1 MNAKKITTCLILSLL
16 FITQAF
22 AQHPSKREFRGT
34 WIHTVG
40 NRDYQKMT
48 TDEMKQ
54 HYIDLLDRFEAAG
67 INAVIFQIRP
77 QADAL
82 YITELEPWSRFITGT
97 QGQAPNP
104 LWDPLEFMI
113 EECHNRG
120 MELHAW
126 LNPYR
131 VTSNDTEELSK
142 DHLYYKKPHL
152 FVKYGKQIYFDPGQ
166 PESREHTVK
175 VIADVVS
182 RYDIDAVHFDDYFYP
197 YKVKHEEFPDEES
210 FLKYHKAAGFG
221 RYEKNDWRRNNVN
234 ILVQELGD
242 TIKKIK
248 PWVKFGISP
257 FGVWRNKSADPTG
270 SDSNA
275 GQTNYDDLFAD
286 IKLWVEKGWIDYNVP
301 QLYWQIGH
309 PLADYTPLIKWW
321 SENNFGEHLY
331 IGQDVMRTINVAPEG
346 SKDERGVSQLAEK
359 MRMVRED
366 PNIHGNVW
374 WSGYG
379 LSKNPYG
386 MIDSLASSYQR
397 YPALIPQYARI
408 DTTPPAPVKNLSG
421 KKNKG
426 EVRLTWKAEATDSE
440 MDKAV
445 YFCVYRFEPGE
456 PINLDDA
463 TKLLKVVRNPSYTI
477 PNQTGNKKFKY
488 VVTALD
494 RLQNESTASYP
505 VVL

>member
-1 MNAKKITTCLILSLL
+1 MKRTVLFLL
-16 FITQAF
+16 FLASVTQTF
-22 AQHPSKREFRGT
+22 AQLPPKREFRGT

-40 NRDYQKMT
+40 NRDYQNMT
-48 TDEMKQ
+48 TEEMKQ
-54 HYIDLLDRFEAAG
+54 HYIDLLNKFEKAG

-77 QADAL
+77 QADAF
-82 YITELEPWSRFITGT
+82 YITDLEPWSRFITGT

-113 EECHNRG
+113 EECHNRS
-120 MELHAW
+120 MELHVW

-131 VTSNDTEELSK
+131 VTSNDKEELCK
-142 DHLYYKKPHL
+142 DHLYYKKPYL
-152 FVKYGKQIYFDPGQ
+152 FLKYGKQIYFDPGQ

-175 VIADVVS
+175 VIADVVK

-197 YKVKHEEFPDEES
+197 YRVQHEEFPDEAS
-210 FLKYHKAAGFG
+210 FLKYHEADGFG
-221 RYEKNDWRRNNVN
+221 RDEKNDWRRNNVN

-270 SDSNA
+270 SETQA

-301 QLYWQIGH
+301 QLYWEIGH

-321 SENNFGEHLY
+321 SENNFDRQLY
-331 IGQDVMRTINVAPEG
+331 IGQNLTRTINAVPQD
-346 SKDERGVSQLAEK
+346 SKDKKGVSQLHEK

-366 PNIHGNVW
+366 PKVHGNVW
-374 WSGYG
+374 WSGYALG
-379 LSKNPYG
+379 NNPDG
-386 MIDSLASSYQR
+386 FADSLANSYQR
-397 YPALIPQYARI
+397 YPALVPQYKHI
-408 DTTPPAPVKNLSG
+408 DSIPPAPVRSLVGQKVKDGALLS
-421 KKNKG
+421 
-426 EVRLTWKAEATDSE
+426 WATAPAKDE
-440 MDKAV
+440 MDKPA
-445 YFCVYRFEPGE
+445 YFCVYRFEENE
-456 PINLDDA
+456 PINLDNA
-463 TKLLKVVRNPSYTI
+463 IKLQKIVRKPSYTI
-477 PNQTGNKKFKY
+477 PESKDGKTYKY

-494 RLQNESTASYP
+494 RLYNESEASEP
-505 VVL
+505 IVVL

>member
-1 MNAKKITTCLILSLL
+1 MKKTVAFLAILLCAL
-16 FITQAF
+16 HVF
-22 AQHPSKREFRGT
+22 AQQPPKREFRGT

-54 HYIDLLDRFEAAG
+54 HYVDLLNKFEAAG
-67 INAVIFQIRP
+67 INAIIFQIRP
-77 QADAL
+77 QADAF
-82 YITELEPWSRFITGT
+82 YISDLEPWSRFITGV

-104 LWDPLEFMI
+104 LWDPLEFMV

-120 MELHAW
+120 MELHVW

-131 VTSNDTEELSK
+131 VTSNDKEELCK
-142 DHLYYKKPHL
+142 DHLYYKKPYL
-152 FVKYGKQIYFDPGQ
+152 FLKYGKQIYFDPGH

-175 VIADVVS
+175 VIADVVN
-182 RYDIDAVHFDDYFYP
+182 RYDVDAVHFDDYFYP
-197 YKVKHEEFPDEES
+197 YRVKYEEFPDEES
-210 FLKYHKAAGFG
+210 FLKYREADGFG

-257 FGVWRNKSADPTG
+257 FGVWRNKSVDSTG
-270 SDSNA
+270 SDSKA

-301 QLYWQIGH
+301 QLYWEIGH

-321 SENNFGEHLY
+321 SENNFGQQLY
-331 IGQDVMRTINVAPEG
+331 IGQNLSRTINVVPQG
-346 SKDERGVSQLAEK
+346 SKDKKGVSQLHEK

-366 PNIHGNVW
+366 PNVHGNVW
-374 WSGYG
+374 WSGYA
-379 LSKNPYG
+379 LSRNPDG
-386 MIDSLASSYQR
+386 FADSLANSYQH
-397 YPALIPQYARI
+397 YPALIPQYKHI
-408 DTTPPAPVKNLSG
+408 DSIPPAPVKSFSG
-421 KKNKG
+421 RKAAN
-426 EVRLTWKAEATDSE
+426 EIQLTWQATPAKDE
-440 MDKAV
+440 MDKAA
-445 YFCVYRFEPGE
+445 YFCIYRFDVNE
-456 PINLDDA
+456 PINLGDA
-463 TKLLKVVRNPSYTI
+463 TKMLKVVRKPSYTV
-477 PNQTGNKKFKY
+477 PSPTDGKKYKY

-494 RLQNESTASYP
+494 RLYNESNASKAI
-505 VVL
+505 VL